1 MRALISRVMQVV
13 FRPMIWFVAWA
24 QAQRNQLENTGLLK
38 RLDCED
44 ASTIKLYDAV
54 HIVAP
59 DRCHLGKHVS
69 IHDAEWNATGH
80 IHIGNYV
87 HFGPRVTILTLSHNH
102 NGEEI
107 PYDSTH
113 VYKPVVIE
121 DCVWVG
127 CDVVI
132 APGTHIEEGCIIA
145 MGATVSGRI
154 AKGSIVG
161 AAKPRTLSMRDM
173 EKYERLKVEGKFH

>member
-1 MRALISRVMQVV
+1 MKSLISSILRLVL
-13 FRPMIWFVAWA
+13 RPMIWFVAWA
-24 QAQRNQLENTGLLK
+24 QAQRDVIDNARLLK

-44 ASTIKLYDAV
+44 ASTVKLYDGV
-54 HIVAP
+54 HIMAP
-59 DRCHLGKHVS
+59 DRCHLGKHVH

-102 NGEEI
+102 EGESI
-107 PYDSTH
+107 PYDDTH
-113 VYKPVVIE
+113 IYKPVVIE
-121 DCVWVG
+121 DCVWIG
-127 CDVVI
+127 AEVVI

-154 AKGSIVG
+154 PKGSIVG
-161 AAKPRTLSMRDM
+161 APKVRTLKMRDM
-173 EKYERLKVEGKFH
+173 EKYERLKAEGKFH